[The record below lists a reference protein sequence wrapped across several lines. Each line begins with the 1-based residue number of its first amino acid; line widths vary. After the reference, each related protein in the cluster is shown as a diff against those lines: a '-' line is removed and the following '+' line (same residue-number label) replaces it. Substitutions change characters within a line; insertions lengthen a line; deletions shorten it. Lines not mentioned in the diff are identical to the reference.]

1 MSLEIKDIEHL
12 AMLSRIQITDEEKQA
27 FLKDFS
33 SILGYVSELSEVSL
47 DDKDSNFDNFNIT
60 KADMVR
66 EREDAFKEDLLE
78 EAPKR
83 NADYVEVDQ
92 VF

>member
-33 SILGYVSELSEVSL
+33 SILGYVSELSE
-47 DDKDSNFDNFNIT
+47 I
-60 KADMVR
+60 
-66 EREDAFKEDLLE
+66 
-78 EAPKR
+78 
-83 NADYVEVDQ
+83 
-92 VF
+92 

>member
-33 SILGYVSELSEVSL
+33 SILGYVSELSEISL
-47 DDKDSNFDNFNIT
+47 DEKDSNFDNFNIT
-60 KADMVR
+60 KTDIVR
-66 EREDAFKEDLLE
+66 EQEDVFKEDLLE

-83 NADYVEVDQ
+83 NTDYVEVDQ